1 MNKASNVKDNCLE
14 ILGEATLQK
23 YAKPS
28 DPRKYF
34 NLKRVPLFCRK
45 LQFPECIQTRP
56 GVWSPALPQ
65 GIMEG
70 VDSLRERAFHLPRA
84 GESWRPPPR

>member
-45 LQFPECIQTRP
+45 LQFPMHLNQTW
-56 GVWSPALPQ
+56 G
-65 GIMEG
+65 ME
-70 VDSLRERAFHLPRA
+70 PRA
-84 GESWRPPPR
+84 AARDYGRRG